1 MLVRADHLLQL
12 PPWLACALV
21 PTQEPAPPAKPEKPA
36 VFRVKYISDTTLYID
51 AGHNAGLQEGM
62 KLSVVEPPPDG
73 VVNEGIRYREY
84 PHVAELNVV
93 SVADT
98 SAVCDVIS
106 TTGELKIGQIAFL
119 TA

>member
-1 MLVRADHLLQL
+1 MRSSAVFNLAVIITACLAAGLFPRLLGAQT
-12 PPWLACALV
+12 PAPV

-84 PHVAELNVV
+84 PR
-93 SVADT
+93 T
-98 SAVCDVIS
+98 
-106 TTGELKIGQIAFL
+106 IAA
-119 TA
+119 T